1 MRQVLLVLAAGFLV
15 AADKPQAPSG
25 NDLDKLQGAWTLVVL
40 EVNGEKQPPEKIKRI
55 LVYAGHNWRVK
66 VGDDEL
72 EGSSKFDA
80 SKTPKAID
88 ITYNTGPNKG
98 KTYLGIYEIDGD
110 TYRACVAPPGK
121 DRPKEFVSKPGTDLQ
136 VLEFKRL
143 KPAIVVRDPKEAHKL
158 FIEAVN
164 GRDLESLCAMYEPG
178 ARLVDEPG
186 QPAVGSI
193 AIRKQFEKLL
203 ALKGKMEGSTTV
215 CSQAGDL
222 VLLKADWSFMGTG
235 PDGKAIKLGGK
246 SIEVM
251 RRQPDGTWRFV
262 IDLPYGH
269 E

>member
-1 MRQVLLVLAAGFLV
+1 LLLVLAAGFLV
-15 AADKPQAPSG
+15 AADAPQDPGA
-25 NDLDKLQGAWTLVVL
+25 NDLPKLQGAWTLVAL
-40 EVNGEKQPPEKIKRI
+40 EVNGEKQPPEKIKRT

-66 VGDDEL
+66 IGDDEL
-72 EGSSKFDA
+72 EGSSKLDA
-80 SKTPKAID
+80 SKLPRAID
-88 ITYNTGPNKG
+88 ITENTGPNKG
-98 KTYLGIYEIDGD
+98 ETSLGIYEIDGD

-121 DRPKEFVSKPGTDLQ
+121 DRPKEFISKPGTDLQ
-136 VLEFKRL
+136 LLEFKRV

-158 FIEAVN
+158 FIQAVN
-164 GRDLESLCAMYEPG
+164 RRDLESLCAMYEPG

-203 ALKGKMEGSTTV
+203 AFKGKMEGFTTV

-222 VLLKADWSFMGTG
+222 VLLKADWSFTGTG
-235 PDGKAIKLGGK
+235 PDGKPVNLTGK